1 MCIGEVCEEG
11 RESVEMSFNS
21 EAAGDGT
28 VVVAPSGRKT

>member
-21 EAAGDGT
+21 KAGCDGT
-28 VVVAPSGRKT
+28 VVVAPSSRKT